1 MLQKKQDRETLT
13 LIEEAT
19 NIAERLKIKKIL
31 VMCESLAV
39 WKAVLPVYAKN
50 QFIIVI
56 PSKRLAENI
65 TVETF
70 ICDFNGVTRSDRLQ
84 YILRSVI
91 ESGKVKKDE
100 RILCV
105 YSLSGRRLLDTMR
118 IVWIE
123 RFYGPITPHDLKH
136 IGKNISV
143 ELLLQLVNLAI
154 EIAQE
159 GREGSPVGTLFV
171 VGDTEK
177 VLKLS
182 KPMIFNPFRGYPEDE
197 RKITDQRVQESV
209 KELSRIDGAFII
221 NENGV
226 VHAAGMY
233 LFPDAD
239 KITPIKG
246 LGARHAA
253 ASAISENTNAIAVTV
268 SESTGTVRIFSGGKP
283 IKTIRTYRPHTKK
296 NS

>member
-13 LIEEAT
+13 LIDEAT
-19 NIAERLKIKKIL
+19 NIAEKLKIKKIL

-39 WKAVLPVYAKN
+39 WKAVLPVYVKN
-50 QFIIVI
+50 RFIIVI

-70 ICDFNGVTRSDRLQ
+70 ICDFNSVTRSDRLQ

-91 ESGKVKKDE
+91 ESGKVKQDE

-105 YSLSGRRLLDTMR
+105 YSLSGRKLLDTMR

-123 RFYGPITPHDLKH
+123 RFYGPITHHDLKR
-136 IGKNISV
+136 IGRNISV

-177 VLKLS
+177 VLELS
-182 KPMIFNPFRGYPEDE
+182 KSMIFNPFRGYPEDE
-197 RKITDQRVQESV
+197 RNITDQKVQESV

-221 NENGV
+221 KENGV

-253 ASAISENTNAIAVTV
+253 ASAISENTNAVAITV

-283 IKTIRTYRPHTKK
+283 VKTIRTYRPYSKK

>member
-1 MLQKKQDRETLT
+1 MIQKKQNRETLT

-19 NIAERLKIKKIL
+19 HITEKLKIKKIL
-31 VMCESLAV
+31 VVCESLAV

-70 ICDFNGVTRSDRLQ
+70 ICDFNGVARSDRLQ
-84 YILRSVI
+84 YVLRSVI
-91 ESGKVKKDE
+91 ESGKVKQDE

-105 YSLSGRRLLDTMR
+105 YSLSGRRLLDTIR

-123 RFYGPITPHDLKH
+123 RFYGPITHHDLKR
-136 IGKNISV
+136 IGKTIPV

-159 GREGSPVGTLFV
+159 GREGAPVGTLFV

-177 VLKLS
+177 VLELS

-197 RKITDQRVQESV
+197 RNIADQKVQESV
-209 KELSRIDGAFII
+209 KELSRIDGAFIVKD
-221 NENGV
+221 NGA

-253 ASAISENTNAIAVTV
+253 ASAISENTNAIAVAV
-268 SESTGTVRIFSGGKP
+268 SESTGTVRVFSGGKSV
-283 IKTIRTYRPHTKK
+283 KTIRTYRPRTKR
-296 NS
+296 NT